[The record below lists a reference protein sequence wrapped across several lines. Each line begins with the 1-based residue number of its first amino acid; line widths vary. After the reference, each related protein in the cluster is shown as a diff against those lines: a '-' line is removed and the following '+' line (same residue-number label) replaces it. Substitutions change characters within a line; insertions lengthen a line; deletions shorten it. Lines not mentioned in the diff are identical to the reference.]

1 LLDSLSNKY
10 IEKYNG
16 NIELL
21 ISSTEERKKEIIEY
35 IDLIKYG
42 ILKREEK

>member
-1 LLDSLSNKY
+1 MQRSY

-16 NIELL
+16 KIELL